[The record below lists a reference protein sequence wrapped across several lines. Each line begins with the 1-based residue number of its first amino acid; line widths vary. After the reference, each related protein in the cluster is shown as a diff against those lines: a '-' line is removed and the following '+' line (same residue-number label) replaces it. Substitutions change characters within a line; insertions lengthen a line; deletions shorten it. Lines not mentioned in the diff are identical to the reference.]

1 MVVLEQT
8 AEPYHRISLVRHHER
23 LGLRQPFLVLQNGE
37 VTLFSVGMLPGFEDY
52 AASRK
57 DTVPEGV

>member
-8 AEPYHRISLVRHHER
+8 TEPYHRISLVRHHER

-37 VTLFSVGMLPGFEDY
+37 VTLFPVGMLPGFEDY
-52 AASRK
+52 AASRQ
-57 DTVPEGV
+57 GYNA